1 MAITGVPFTI
11 TDWSRVPPSEH
22 RGEMGTST
30 WRVLEAGPFRVRVV
44 EYRPGYKADHWCG
57 RGHIVYVLEG
67 KIHVDL
73 RNGQRYVLMSGM
85 GFEAGDDEGNP
96 HLVHTETGAR
106 VFIVD

>member
-1 MAITGVPFTI
+1 MAIKGIPFTI

-22 RGEMGTST
+22 RGETGTST
-30 WRVLEAGPFRVRVV
+30 WRVLEAGPFRVRLV

-67 KIHVDL
+67 KLQVDL
-73 RNGQRYVLMSGM
+73 RNGQRYILMAGM

-106 VFIVD
+106 AFIVD